1 MILLNKLNKIKIL
14 NRLTKVKKSKE
25 NIDVKEKDYKKNLK
39 ALKRKLIIRLLT
51 GILGTTVILLFLFTI
66 LSIKSINSM
75 LEINFLE
82 NLEKSRDQRKIAIE
96 KYYSTLS
103 QEMEKE
109 IKKRT
114 SINVNNQ
121 NYQDLGVEEVALF
134 NSEYQVIYQSSTRD
148 LLPIKKEIK
157 SLRFNNPFYI
167 QKIIIDNDNS
177 YQNLYYKIF
186 KQDGKENILYYKI
199 NNKILNKILSESN
212 FKADILNDEFYV
224 VASNRS
230 LDATTYTVNDISKK
244 MLDGR
249 VGTDLFK
256 DSFYSYTYID
266 LEENSIYLN
275 VYENVDIYKS
285 PLVRYKT
292 KIALLWF
299 ISIIVTLSVVLFI
312 RLSVESYSQGMS
324 RMSIE
329 KEEEKKYKFLKTEL
343 VDIFDELDDVED
355 SLNKLHIF
363 TKDLDMVKRRIIN
376 QNSYLLNKI
385 KDDNELLERIDL
397 DEELKEKI
405 KKKF

>member
-1 MILLNKLNKIKIL
+1 MNLLNKLNKVKIL
-14 NRLTKVKKSKE
+14 NRLKKVKKSKE
-25 NIDVKEKDYKKNLK
+25 NIEVKEKDYKKNLK
-39 ALKRKLIIRLLT
+39 ALKKKLIIRLLT
-51 GILGTTVILLFLFTI
+51 GILGTTVILLFLFII
-66 LSIKSINSM
+66 LSIRSINSI

-82 NLEKSRDQRKIAIE
+82 NLERSRDQRKSAIE
-96 KYYSTLS
+96 KYYSTLN
-103 QEMEKE
+103 QEMQRD
-109 IKKRT
+109 IQKRT
-114 SINVNNQ
+114 SIDIENQ

-134 NSEYQVIYQSSTRD
+134 NSEYQVIYQSSSRD

-167 QKIIIDNDNS
+167 QKITIDNDKS

-186 KQDGKENILYYKI
+186 KQDGKGYILYYKI
-199 NNKILNKILSESN
+199 NNKVLNKILSESN

-230 LDATTYTVNDISKK
+230 LDATEYTVNDISKK

-266 LEENSIYLN
+266 LDENSIYLN
-275 VYENVDIYKS
+275 VYENIDIYRE
-285 PLVRYKT
+285 PLIRYKT
-292 KIALLWF
+292 KIYLLWF
-299 ISIIVTLSVVLFI
+299 ISILITLSVVLFI
-312 RLSVESYSQGMS
+312 KLSVESYSQGIS

-343 VDIFDELDDVED
+343 INIFDELDDVED
-355 SLNKLHIF
+355 SLDKLHSF
-363 TKDLDMVKRRIIN
+363 TKDLDTIKRRIIN

-385 KDDNELLERIDL
+385 KDDEELLKRIDL
-397 DEELKEKI
+397 DEELKEKV

>member
-1 MILLNKLNKIKIL
+1 MNLLNKLNKIKIL

-103 QEMEKE
+103 QEMERE
-109 IKKRT
+109 IKKIT

-134 NSEYQVIYQSSTRD
+134 NSEYQVIYQSSTSD

-230 LDATTYTVNDISKK
+230 LDATEYTVNDISKK

-266 LEENSIYLN
+266 LEENSVYLN

-299 ISIIVTLSVVLFI
+299 ISIIITLSVVLFI

-343 VDIFDELDDVED
+343 ISIFDELDGVED
-355 SLNKLHIF
+355 SLDKLHTF
-363 TKDLDMVKRRIIN
+363 TKDLDTIKRRIIK
-376 QNSYLLNKI
+376 QNNYLLNKI
-385 KDDNELLERIDL
+385 KDDDELLKRIDL